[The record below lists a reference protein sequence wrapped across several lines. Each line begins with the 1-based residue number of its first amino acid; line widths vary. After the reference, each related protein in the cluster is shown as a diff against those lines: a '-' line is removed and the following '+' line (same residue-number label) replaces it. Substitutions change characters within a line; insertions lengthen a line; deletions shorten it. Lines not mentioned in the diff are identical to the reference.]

1 MCQSRQVSAAELAL
15 QFAVQHPYVSSTFV
29 GISTVDEARHNI
41 EAISKQPDEAL
52 LREIE
57 RIVAPVQ
64 GMMWITG
71 YAANH

>member
-1 MCQSRQVSAAELAL
+1 MSAPELAL

-41 EAISKQPDEAL
+41 EAISKKPDETL
-52 LREIE
+52 LRDIE
-57 RIVAPVQ
+57 PIVAPVQ

-71 YAANH
+71 YPENH